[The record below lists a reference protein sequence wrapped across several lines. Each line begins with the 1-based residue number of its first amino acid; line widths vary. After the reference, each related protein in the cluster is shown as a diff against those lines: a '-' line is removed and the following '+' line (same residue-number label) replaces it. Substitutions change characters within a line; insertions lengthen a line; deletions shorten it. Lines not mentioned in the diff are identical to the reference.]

1 MKARHLCATDIKA
14 FDQTVTERSRYAV
27 VNVAAIA
34 ERKLAKSSL
43 SCGAQRQYLYFSTSK
58 GCKAS
63 KLSTRTLAKSRL

>member
-34 ERKLAKSSL
+34 ERKLAKS
-43 SCGAQRQYLYFSTSK
+43 
-58 GCKAS
+58 
-63 KLSTRTLAKSRL
+63 RL